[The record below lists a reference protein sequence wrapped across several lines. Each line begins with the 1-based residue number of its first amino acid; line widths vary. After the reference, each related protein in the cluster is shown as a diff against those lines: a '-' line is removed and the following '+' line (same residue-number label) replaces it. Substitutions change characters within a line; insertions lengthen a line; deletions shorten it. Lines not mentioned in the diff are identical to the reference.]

1 MTISDARSANDGT
14 ADRPPQS
21 LPGGKDGIDPGDPT
35 AAPAADDT
43 SRAEV
48 QRAIT
53 LIWEAVLRLDNLA
66 ADDDFFEMGG
76 HSLAA
81 SQVISRMRESLQVE
95 VSLGA
100 FFDSPSIAE
109 LTALVMRL
117 KTRSDTSGS
126 DTEKAGR

>member
-21 LPGGKDGIDPGDPT
+21 LRGG
-35 AAPAADDT
+35 ADT
-43 SRAEV
+43 PYSEV

-53 LIWEAVLRLDNLA
+53 LIWEAVLRLDSLSTE
-66 ADDDFFEMGG
+66 DDFFEMGG

-100 FFDSPSIAE
+100 FFDCPSIAE

-117 KTRSDTSGS
+117 KTGS
-126 DTEKAGR
+126 DIDGSGTEKAGR